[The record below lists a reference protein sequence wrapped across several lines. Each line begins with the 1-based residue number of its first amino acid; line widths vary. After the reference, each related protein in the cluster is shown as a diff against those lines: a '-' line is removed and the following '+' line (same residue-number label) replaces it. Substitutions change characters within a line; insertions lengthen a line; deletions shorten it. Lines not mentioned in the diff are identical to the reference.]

1 MATGAPEISLG
12 QKYLTTFNPFG
23 ISNYGPDSIRDLIS
37 LTSPP
42 NHHKLKK
49 IQLWQR
55 QLLSPSQNVNP
66 NADFSTMNLFK
77 SGVF

>member
-37 LTSPP
+37 LTSPI
-42 NHHKLKK
+42 NL
-49 IQLWQR
+49 R
-55 QLLSPSQNVNP
+55 YGP
-66 NADFSTMNLFK
+66 NASNPPSNSETTNQNGMSFEPQIEELL
-77 SGVF
+77 

>member
-37 LTSPP
+37 FTSP
-42 NHHKLKK
+42 NRHRGKEG
-49 IQLWQR
+49 
-55 QLLSPSQNVNP
+55 
-66 NADFSTMNLFK
+66 T
-77 SGVF
+77 